1 VQIAIGW
8 CGEFDKGWRA
18 GRLSRA
24 YRPSVMFQSELGRY
38 LAAAGE
44 QLAGAVHVDEDLGDA
59 GLSTEAKA
67 SIRSSNITFLTS
79 HGKMDAGAYRFR
91 LHGGTWK
98 PTDEA
103 DTQGPAVVVL
113 DTCNVVD
120 GASAPEMTDWVKLG
134 RPSPALILGFVG
146 PATEGRTES
155 LRGKYF
161 ARYLADGY
169 TYANAWFAAIRVTQ
183 PRRNRDIALAM
194 AFGADEISART
205 TLSTASLNR
214 RPLRT
219 TADACSWRTE

>member
-44 QLAGAVHVDEDLGDA
+44 QLVGAVHVDEDLGDA

-79 HGKMDAGAYRFR
+79 HGKMDAGTYRFR
-91 LHGGTWK
+91 LYGGTWK

-103 DTQGPAVVVL
+103 DTEGPAVVVL

-120 GASAPEMTDWVKLG
+120 RASDPRMTGWVRLG

-146 PATEGRTES
+146 PATEGRSES

-169 TYANAWFAAIRVTQ
+169 TYASAWFAAIHATQ
-183 PRRNRDIALAM
+183 PRNRDIVLAM

-205 TLSTASLNR
+205 TLSTASLTR
-214 RPLRT
+214 RPSRT
-219 TADACSWRTE
+219 TADACAWRTE